1 MSIIFFD
8 FLEIYIYKIEM
19 FDYNENILKGG
30 ETLNNYIIEKLKEG
44 RTKAKLKQSEVA
56 KMIGIK
62 GNTLSNYENG
72 VSEPDIDTFCALCDI
87 YNIDPSNIL
96 NEAYGLGVQGE
107 NFKVKP
113 SEIEMLKKYRALDP
127 HGKEMVDFTLLKEW
141 ERSKE
146 VHKVESAPLYSYQ
159 PAQGAMVAEN
169 SASYGISAAHERT
182 DIEVTDEMRK
192 HDDNIMDDENF

>member
-141 ERSKE
+141 ERSIAESKKSNVVPMTLKE
-146 VHKVESAPLYSYQ
+146 DSTYYVNAAHADDYASAP
-159 PAQGAMVAEN
+159 
-169 SASYGISAAHERT
+169 
-182 DIEVTDEMRK
+182 DELK
-192 HDDNIMDDENF
+192 QLEEDIMDDENF